1 MSSMSTRIKPN
12 LQRLEKEQRQ
22 LRRDIARYRKLVRR
36 YEQWLKEHV
45 IGDRRD
51 SS

>member
-1 MSSMSTRIKPN
+1 MSRMSTYIKPN
-12 LQRLEKEQRQ
+12 LQRLEQERRQ

-36 YEQWLKEHV
+36 YEQWLKEYV
-45 IGDRRD
+45 IGNHHD